1 MTTLTLDL
9 ASVAE
14 QLGLRL
20 EQVEAV
26 VELLDRGNTI
36 PFITRYRKDETG
48 GLDEQQI
55 QAIEEQVNRLR
66 LLEQRRA
73 TILRSIESQGKLT
86 PELRAQLENA
96 RTIRELEDLYLPYKP
111 RKQSLATLARERNLH
126 LLAEQILNQD
136 PRCDDLDAWAAEYVD
151 PYRQVHTAAEALLGA
166 GHVLAERFSELAN
179 VRQQLREIV
188 YRTGKLT
195 ATRAA
200 ADEKVARNYKDFF
213 DFAEPIRTI
222 PPHRVLA
229 LNRGERDK
237 ALRVKLQADQQ
248 ELEETIIRLV
258 VPVGHRH
265 ADFLAGCARDALNRL
280 ILPSLEREVRR
291 DLTDRAESH
300 AVRVFAKNLRK
311 LLLQPPVRNRRVL
324 AVDPGLKRGAKLAA
338 LDEFG
343 NLLEHE
349 VIYLVGN
356 RADPEK
362 NTARVKELIDKHS
375 LSVIAIGNGTGC
387 REAELFIAELI
398 QNHYADKDVAYTI
411 VNEAGAS
418 AYSTSQIAREEF
430 PQLDATIRGA
440 ISIGRRLLDPL
451 SELVKIAPA
460 NIGVGMYQH
469 DVKARHL
476 QASLEA
482 VVSSCVN
489 YVGVD
494 LNTASV
500 SLLRYVSG
508 LNQLTARRIYEY
520 RCQHGPFT
528 SREQLKNVP
537 GFGEATFIQA
547 AGFLRIPDGEH
558 PLDATWI
565 HPESYEKAEQI
576 LARMGFSL
584 EDLRNGE
591 TQRQV
596 AQAAQAADPRQL
608 AQECGIGEL
617 LCRDILEQ
625 LSRPGRDPREDLPP
639 PIFKKNVLKLED
651 LSPGME
657 LSGQVL
663 NVVDFGAFVD
673 VGVEDSGL
681 VHISELSPQY
691 VKDPHTVVSVGDVV
705 RVWVMAV
712 DTQRRRISL
721 TMIDPAR
728 REELL
733 RRYRQPRRPREKT
746 AADSAQAGTGQ
757 SRPKASRRKDRPARG
772 KPRRERTGRPR
783 RARPPRPAPP
793 PPPLT
798 EAMKQ
803 GKEPLYSFAQLKLLF
818 EQRQAEQ
825 KTAEEEPPASPAEQQ
840 GESEPPPSTA

>member
-9 ASVAE
+9 APIAE

-36 PFITRYRKDETG
+36 PFITRYRKDQTG

-55 QAIEEQVNRLR
+55 QAIEEQVGRLR

-73 TILRSIESQGKLT
+73 TILRSIQSQGKLT
-86 PELRAQLENA
+86 PELQTQLENA

-111 RKQSLATLARERNLH
+111 RKQSLATWARQCNLQP
-126 LLAEQILNQD
+126 LAEEILNQD
-136 PRCDDLDAWAAEYVD
+136 PLCQDLEARAAEYADAHGPV
-151 PYRQVHTAAEALLGA
+151 PTAAEALLGA
-166 GHVLAERFSELAN
+166 GYVLAEQFSEQAN

-195 ATRAA
+195 AAKAT

-213 DFAEPIRTI
+213 DFSESIRTI

-237 ALRVKLQADQQ
+237 ALRVKLEADLAEMEQ
-248 ELEETIIRLV
+248 TMIRLV

-265 ADFLAGCARDALNRL
+265 AEFLAGCARDALHRL
-280 ILPSLEREVRR
+280 IFPSLEREVRR
-291 DLTDRAESH
+291 DLTDRAETH

-343 NLLEHE
+343 NLLEHD

-362 NTARVKELIDKHS
+362 NTARVRELIDRHG

-387 REAELFIAELI
+387 REAELFVAELI
-398 QNHYADKDVAYTI
+398 QNHYADQDVAYTI

-418 AYSTSQIAREEF
+418 AYSTSQVAREEF
-430 PQLDATIRGA
+430 PELDATIRGA
-440 ISIGRRLLDPL
+440 VSIGRRLLDPL

-476 QASLEA
+476 QASLEG

-508 LNQLTARRIYEY
+508 LNQLTARRIFEH
-520 RCQHGPFT
+520 RCQHGPFRT
-528 SREQLKNVP
+528 REQLKEVP
-537 GFGEATFIQA
+537 GVGEATFVQA
-547 AGFLRIPDGEH
+547 AGFLRIADGHH

-565 HPESYEKAEQI
+565 HPESYDKAEQV

-596 AQAAQAADPRQL
+596 AQAAQQADARQL

-617 LCRDILEQ
+617 LCQDILDQ

-639 PIFKKNVLKLED
+639 PIFKKNVIKLED

-663 NVVDFGAFVD
+663 NVVDFGVFVD
-673 VGVEDSGL
+673 IGVEDSGL

-691 VKDPHTVVSVGDVV
+691 VKDPHAVVSVGDVV
-705 RVWVMAV
+705 RVWVMSV
-712 DTQRRRISL
+712 DAQRRRISL

-733 RRYRQPRRPREKT
+733 RRHRPPRRPRGKEKEKAE
-746 AADSAQAGTGQ
+746 AASSQRTDRSATGG
-757 SRPKASRRKDRPARG
+757 RPPRG
-772 KPRRERTGRPR
+772 KPRRGRQQRPR
-783 RARPPRPAPP
+783 RSRPSRPAPP

-803 GKEPLYSFAQLKLLF
+803 GKEPLYSFAQLKLLL
-818 EQRQAEQ
+818 EQRQAEEKSEQ
-825 KTAEEEPPASPAEQQ
+825 QETPPPQEGQSDSSTPPPA
-840 GESEPPPSTA
+840 

>member
-9 ASVAE
+9 APIAE
-14 QLGLRL
+14 QLGLHL
-20 EQVEAV
+20 QQVEAV

-36 PFITRYRKDETG
+36 PFITRYRKDQTG

-55 QAIEEQVNRLR
+55 QAIEEQVGRLR
-66 LLEQRRA
+66 LLHQRRG
-73 TILRSIESQGKLT
+73 TILRSIQSQGKLT
-86 PELRAQLENA
+86 PELQAQLENA

-111 RKQSLATLARERNLH
+111 RKQSLATWARQCNLQP
-126 LLAEQILNQD
+126 LAEEILNQD
-136 PRCDDLDAWAAEYVD
+136 PLCQDLEARAADYAD
-151 PYRQVHTAAEALLGA
+151 PHGPVPTAAEALLGA
-166 GHVLAERFSELAN
+166 GYVLAEHFSEQAN

-195 ATRAA
+195 SAKAA

-213 DFAEPIRTI
+213 DFSESIRTI

-237 ALRVKLQADQQ
+237 ALRVKLEVDQAEMKQ
-248 ELEETIIRLV
+248 TMVRLV

-265 ADFLAGCARDALNRL
+265 AEFLTQCALDALDWF
-280 ILPSLEREVRR
+280 IFPSLEREVRR
-291 DLTDRAESH
+291 DLTDRAETH

-324 AVDPGLKRGAKLAA
+324 AIDPGLKRGAKLAA

-349 VIYLVGN
+349 IIYLVGN

-362 NTARVKELIDKHS
+362 NATRVREMIDRHG

-387 REAELFIAELI
+387 REAELFVAQLI
-398 QNHYADKDVAYTI
+398 QAHYADQDVAYTI
-411 VNEAGAS
+411 VNEAGTS
-418 AYSTSQIAREEF
+418 VYSTSQVAREEF
-430 PQLDATIRGA
+430 PELDATIRGA
-440 ISIGRRLLDPL
+440 VSIGRRLLDPL

-460 NIGVGMYQH
+460 NIGVGLYQH

-476 QASLEA
+476 RASLEA

-520 RCQHGPFT
+520 RCQHGPFRT
-528 SREQLKNVP
+528 REQLKDVP
-537 GFGEATFIQA
+537 GVGEATFIQA
-547 AGFLRIPDGEH
+547 AGFLRIADGTN

-565 HPESYEKAEQI
+565 HPESYDKAEQI

-591 TQRQV
+591 SQRQV
-596 AQAAQAADPRQL
+596 AQAAREADAEAL
-608 AQECGIGEL
+608 AQECGIGQL
-617 LCRDILEQ
+617 LCRDILDQ
-625 LSRPGRDPREDLPP
+625 LSRPGRDPREALPP

-651 LSPGME
+651 LAPGME
-657 LSGQVL
+657 LTGQVL
-663 NVVDFGAFVD
+663 NVVDFGVFVD
-673 VGVEDSGL
+673 IGVEDSGL
-681 VHISELSPQY
+681 VHISELSPEY
-691 VKDPHTVVSVGDVV
+691 VKDPHAVVSVGDVV
-705 RVWVMAV
+705 QVWVMSV

-733 RRYRQPRRPREKT
+733 RRHRPQRRPREKQKSGAT
-746 AADSAQAGTGQ
+746 SPDAGGRPAARSGGP
-757 SRPKASRRKDRPARG
+757 RVARG
-772 KPRRERTGRPR
+772 KPRRGRPQRPR
-783 RARPPRPAPP
+783 RARPARPAPP

-803 GKEPLYSFAQLKLLF
+803 GKEPLHSFAQLKLLL
-818 EQRQAEQ
+818 
-825 KTAEEEPPASPAEQQ
+825 EERWSEKEPDQQ
-840 GESEPPPSTA
+840 PQPPEAQENGPDSAPPPSA